1 MQIPKYLNFLVVGDL
16 VSDSFL
22 LQRQLKK
29 LSSDPEVRFVDSKL
43 SLINALKTYIP
54 DFVLTDFNLIGMDA
68 FDVIKIVKE
77 YNSKIPVIVISG
89 HLKNEENETQLIEA
103 GAEGFFLKDPI
114 NNLNERLSTLL
125 TSLLLEKKDLLEKI
139 ARERQKHEHT
149 ASEKDFLREFSE
161 KEKKESNFFDS
172 LVNLFSRN
180 SK

>member
-1 MQIPKYLNFLVVGDL
+1 MQIPKYLNFLVVEDL

-77 YNSKIPVIVISG
+77 YNRTTYMLYSI
-89 HLKNEENETQLIEA
+89 LI
-103 GAEGFFLKDPI
+103 K
-114 NNLNERLSTLL
+114 
-125 TSLLLEKKDLLEKI
+125 
-139 ARERQKHEHT
+139 
-149 ASEKDFLREFSE
+149 
-161 KEKKESNFFDS
+161 
-172 LVNLFSRN
+172 
-180 SK
+180 

>member
-1 MQIPKYLNFLVVGDL
+1 MEIPKYLNFLVVEDL

-43 SLINALKTYIP
+43 ALINALKTYIP
-54 DFVLTDFNLIGMDA
+54 DFVITDFNLIGMDA
-68 FDVIKIVKE
+68 FDVIKVVKE
-77 YNSKIPVIVISG
+77 YNDKIPVIVISG
-89 HLKNEENETQLIEA
+89 HLKNGDSEQQLIEA

-114 NNLNERLSTLL
+114 NNLNERLSVLL
-125 TSLLLEKKDLLEKI
+125 KKLLLEKKDLLDKI
-139 ARERQKHEHT
+139 ARERQKHEHKE
-149 ASEKDFLREFSE
+149 SEKDFLREFSE

-180 SK
+180 SN